1 MHGPRRFARPSGD
14 DLSLAIFPNLDP
26 ASYAR
31 HALHGG
37 DRIWTES
44 NCYSD
49 LWVEVLHAMG
59 LAPEAAFGFAVTQD
73 FEGDQFTFAKPPL
86 DDLEALFGVVVQEL
100 AIFDDVA
107 VHVDAQLA
115 RGRLSL
121 VEVDS
126 YFLPDTQGLSYRSSH
141 GKTSIA
147 INRLDRSGRRAE
159 YFHGPGYHLLEG
171 ADYDGVFKGYGDETT
186 PFLPYV
192 EFIKIPEIAPSLDRN
207 MAGEILTRHL
217 ARRPRGNPLRAFQAQ
232 LPKLA
237 EAVSEREPSYF
248 HLFAFNTLRQFGANF
263 ELLASHVA
271 WLEGRPDAPGVAAAT
286 QIAATAKASQ
296 FQLARACARKNFDTL
311 ALALEPAV
319 NAYDQVMTSLVAQ
332 WGASSVQD

>member
-1 MHGPRRFARPSGD
+1 MN
-14 DLSLAIFPNLDP
+14 LSPAIFPALDP
-26 ASYAR
+26 NAYSR
-31 HALHGG
+31 HFLHGE

-59 LAPEAAFGFAVTQD
+59 LLPEVAFGFTVTQD

-86 DDLEALFGVVVQEL
+86 EDLEALFGVSVQEL

-107 VHVDAQLA
+107 AHVEVQLA

-126 YFLPDTQGLSYRSSH
+126 YFLPDTQGLSYRTSH

-147 INRLDRSGRRAE
+147 INRLDQVAHRAE
-159 YFHGPGYHLLEG
+159 YFHGRGYHLLEG
-171 ADYDGVFKGYGDETT
+171 ADYDGVFKGYGDGAT

-192 EFIKIPEIAPSLDRN
+192 EFIKFPAIPLRSNRN
-207 MAGEILTRHL
+207 LAGEILRRHL
-217 ARRPRGNPLRAFQAQ
+217 ARRPRDNPLRAFQVQ

-237 EAVSEREPSYF
+237 EAVSAREPSYF

-271 WLEGRPDAPGVAAAT
+271 WLEGRPDAPGVVAAT
-286 QIAATAKASQ
+286 QIATTAKACQ
-296 FQLARACARKNFDTL
+296 FQLARACARKNFDALPL
-311 ALALEPAV
+311 AMEPAV
-319 NAYDQVMTSLVAQ
+319 DAYDQVMTSLVAQ
-332 WGASSVQD
+332 WGASSSRD

>member
-1 MHGPRRFARPSGD
+1 MGLGVNP
-14 DLSLAIFPNLDP
+14 AIFPKLDP
-26 ASYAR
+26 AAYVR

-44 NCYSD
+44 NCYCD

-86 DDLEALFGVVVQEL
+86 EDLEALFGVVVQEL

-107 VHVDAQLA
+107 AHVEAQLG

-126 YFLPDTQGLSYRSSH
+126 FFLPDTRGLSYQTSH

-147 INRLDRSGRRAE
+147 INRLDRTARRVE
-159 YFHGPGYHLLEG
+159 YFHGSGYHLLEG
-171 ADYDGVFKGYGDETT
+171 ADYDGVFKGYGDGVT

-192 EFIKIPEIAPSLDRN
+192 EFIKLPQSVSPVDRSL
-207 MAGEILTRHL
+207 AAEILARHL
-217 ARRPRGNPLRAFQAQ
+217 QRRPKVNPLRVFQSEIAE
-232 LPKLA
+232 LA
-237 EAVSEREPSYF
+237 AEVASREAGYF

-286 QIAATAKASQ
+286 QIAETAKASQ
-296 FQLARACARKNFDTL
+296 FQLARACARKKFDAL
-311 ALALEPAV
+311 PLALEPAV
-319 NAYDQVMTSLVAQ
+319 NAYDELMTSLVAQ
-332 WGASSVQD
+332 WGASSSRD